1 MDISTIIG
9 FGVGFIVLLLGM
21 ATGGGIGVFWDL
33 ASVYITI
40 GGSLCAMLINFPLPQ
55 FIRAIKA
62 VKWAFFS
69 RHYSAQEVI
78 NKLVGYAE
86 KARREGLLALED
98 ELENADEFLRK
109 GIQLV
114 VDGTDPELVKNILEI
129 EISFVEN
136 RHQTN
141 RSFFEAWGA
150 LAPAFGMIGTLIGL
164 IQMLRELDNP
174 STIGAGMAKALVT
187 TFYGSVMANLV
198 FLPIAGKLKLRSEEE
213 VIIRQV
219 MVEGILSIQA
229 GENPRIVEEKLKSFL
244 PPVEREGVD
253 HRRRREEGMGV
264 NA

>member
-1 MDISTIIG
+1 MDISTILG
-9 FGVGFIVLLLGM
+9 LVSGVILLIIGM
-21 ATGGGIGVFWDL
+21 ATDGSVAAFWDL
-33 ASVYITI
+33 SSIFITI
-40 GGSLCAMLINFPLPQ
+40 GGSFAAMLVNFPLSQ
-55 FIRAIKA
+55 FGRAIKA
-62 VKWAFFS
+62 VKWAFFT
-69 RHYSAQEVI
+69 RHYSAPEVI
-78 NKLVGYAE
+78 SRLVGYAE

-141 RSFFEAWGA
+141 RAFFESWGA
-150 LAPAFGMIGTLIGL
+150 LAPSFGMIGTLIGL
-164 IQMLRELDNP
+164 IQMLRNLQDPN
-174 STIGAGMAKALVT
+174 SIGSGMAKALVT

-198 FLPIAGKLKLRSEEE
+198 FLPLAGKLRIRSEEE
-213 VIIRQV
+213 IIIRQV

-244 PPVEREGVD
+244 PPMEREGLD
-253 HRRRREEGMGV
+253 RRKSREEGMGV

>member
-1 MDISTIIG
+1 
-9 FGVGFIVLLLGM
+9 
-21 ATGGGIGVFWDL
+21 
-33 ASVYITI
+33 
-40 GGSLCAMLINFPLPQ
+40 
-55 FIRAIKA
+55 
-62 VKWAFFS
+62 
-69 RHYSAQEVI
+69 
-78 NKLVGYAE
+78 
-86 KARREGLLALED
+86 
-98 ELENADEFLRK
+98 
-109 GIQLV
+109 LV

>member
-1 MDISTIIG
+1 MDIATLIG
-9 FGVGFIVLLLGM
+9 FGVGLVVIIMGM
-21 ATGGGIGVFWDL
+21 ATGGSMGAFWDV
-33 ASVYITI
+33 ASIYITI
-40 GGSLCAMLINFPLPQ
+40 GGSLCAMLINYPLPQ
-55 FIRAIKA
+55 FVRALKSI
-62 VKWAFFS
+62 KWAFFS
-69 RHYSAQEVI
+69 RHLSAQEVI
-78 NKLVGYAE
+78 SKLVGYAE

-141 RSFFEAWGA
+141 RAFFESWGA
-150 LAPAFGMIGTLIGL
+150 LAPAYGMLGTLIGL

-187 TFYGSVMANLV
+187 TFYGSFMANFI
-198 FLPIAGKLKLRSEEE
+198 FLPISGKLKLRSEEE

-244 PPVEREGVD
+244 PPIEREDVN
-253 HRRRREEGMGV
+253 RRRSREEGIGV